1 MTTRRILDSLGW
13 NDRRRAR
20 SRTEEQP
27 MSQTGSTRG
36 RPAGPGLTVAVTGP
50 TGEIGI
56 AFLRALEE
64 SGEVGS
70 VRGMARRPFDPAARG
85 LSKTEYVQGDVLD
98 RAAVDRLVDGADV
111 VVHLAFLIFGNP
123 AQSREINLTGS
134 RNVFE
139 ATAASGARRL
149 VYTSSVAAYGFHESN
164 PQPLHED
171 LGPAGTEDFYYSAQ
185 KAELEAT
192 LQESLAG
199 SDVDAY
205 VFRPSIVGGPDSPAL
220 VANVPYLGTPSML
233 PAVLRSLVDRLPK
246 PGPVIPDPG
255 TPLQIV
261 HADDVAD
268 ALVRAVEG
276 QGSPGYYNLAA
287 DGEFTMSDLAREL
300 GWRSVPVPD
309 VAVDLT
315 AELVKRLPAMP
326 SQAAWIQTA
335 RVPVVMDTTRAR
347 EVLGWKPQH
356 DAASTL
362 SETVRGAVDS
372 GLVTPSGRAQPQTS

>member
-1 MTTRRILDSLGW
+1 MTD
-13 NDRRRAR
+13 AAA
-20 SRTEEQP
+20 P
-27 MSQTGSTRG
+27 H
-36 RPAGPGLTVAVTGP
+36 GLTVAVTGP

-56 AFLRALEE
+56 AFLRALERSSAVSE
-64 SGEVGS
+64 
-70 VRGMARRPFDPAARG
+70 VRGMARRPFDPQAQG
-85 LSKTEYVQGDVLD
+85 LSKTRYAQGDVLD
-98 RAAVDRLVDGADV
+98 REALDRLVEGADV

-139 ATAASGARRL
+139 ATAASGAERL

-164 PQPLHED
+164 PLPLHED

-192 LQESLAG
+192 LQESLTG
-199 SDVDAY
+199 TDVAAY

-220 VANVPYLGTPSML
+220 VANVPYIGTPSL
-233 PAVLRSLVDRLPK
+233 VPSALRAIIDRLPQ
-246 PGPVIPDPG
+246 PGPVILDPG

-268 ALVRAVEG
+268 ALVTAVEG
-276 QGSPGYYNLAA
+276 KGSPGYYNLAA
-287 DGEFTMSDLAREL
+287 DGEFTMTDLAREL
-300 GWRSVPVPD
+300 GWRSLPVPD

-315 AELVKRLPAMP
+315 AEMVKRLPAMP

-335 RVPVVMDTTRAR
+335 RISVVMDTTRAR
-347 EVLGWKPQH
+347 QELGWKPKH
-356 DAASTL
+356 DAMDTLRSTV
-362 SETVRGAVDS
+362 EGARQA
-372 GLVTPSGRAQPQTS
+372 GIVTATGRV

>member
-1 MTTRRILDSLGW
+1 MTETRPS
-13 NDRRRAR
+13 R
-20 SRTEEQP
+20 SGPVE
-27 MSQTGSTRG
+27 
-36 RPAGPGLTVAVTGP
+36 PGLTVAVTGP

-56 AFLRALEE
+56 AFLQALERSE
-64 SGEVGS
+64 KVAT
-70 VRGMARRPFDPAARG
+70 VRGMARRPFDPQARG
-85 LSKTEYVQGDVLD
+85 LTKTEYVQGDVLD
-98 RAAVDRLVDGADV
+98 REAIDRLVDGADV

-123 AQSREINLTGS
+123 RQSREINLTGS

-139 ATAASGARRL
+139 AAAACGAQRL

-164 PQPLHED
+164 PLPLHED

-192 LQESLAG
+192 LQESLTG
-199 SDVDAY
+199 SPVEAY

-220 VANVPYLGTPSML
+220 VTNVPYIGTPSAL
-233 PAVLRSLVDRLPK
+233 PSVFRSLVDRLPQ
-246 PGPVIPDPG
+246 PGPVILDPG

-268 ALVRAVEG
+268 ALLKAVEG

-287 DGEFTMSDLAREL
+287 EGEFTMSDLAREL
-300 GWRSVPVPD
+300 GWRSIPVPD
-309 VAVDLT
+309 LAVDLT

-335 RVPVVMDTTRAR
+335 RIPVVMDTSRAR
-347 EVLGWKPQH
+347 EVLGWRPRH
-356 DAASTL
+356 NATATLHATVEGARDA
-362 SETVRGAVDS
+362 GI
-372 GLVTPSGRAQPQTS
+372 VTGSGRTPI